1 MTTVA
6 DITAWLEQFAPSRLA
21 EPWDNV
27 GLLWGDPGAPAERV
41 MTCLTVTPASAAE
54 AIREQAGLIVSHH
67 PVLFREVKKIRADLP
82 ETGYLWN
89 LARAGI
95 AIASPHT
102 AFDNTHD
109 GINDILCRR
118 LGLVEVAPLAAALDR
133 FRTPVQRPRSFKVVV
148 FTPEAEREAVSAAA
162 FAAGAGR
169 IGAYEECSFAIPG
182 EGTFFGTD
190 AANPTVGE
198 RGRRETVRE
207 LRLEFVCPATT
218 ARRCARVDPCPSFLR
233 RARDRRLSAARRQR
247 GAIDSRPAGAGRI
260 GNSWRNPRV
269 SSNSPCSSAGARA
282 AFPWRWPAIPN
293 ARSGAS
299 RSPAAPATISSRTPL
314 APGPTCFLTGEA
326 RFHRALEAEALGI
339 GLLTAGHYATER
351 PGVEELAEKIALAFP
366 AVTVW
371 PSRDE
376 RDPLRF
382 VGADRSLTRIPGP
395 RAFPPS
401 SERKTPAFASFLF
414 GLGSRG

>member
-6 DITAWLEQFAPSRLA
+6 DVTAWLEQFAPSRLA

-27 GLLWGDPGAPAERV
+27 GLLWGDPSAAAERV

-82 ETGYLWN
+82 ETGFLWQ

-102 AFDNTHD
+102 AFDNTHE

-118 LGLVEVAPLAAALDR
+118 LGLVNVRPLRILAMSPGGPLSGP
-133 FRTPVQRPRSFKVVV
+133 TSFKVVV
-148 FTPEAEREAVSAAA
+148 FTPESEREAVSTAA
-162 FAAGAGR
+162 FAGGAGR
-169 IGAYEECSFAIPG
+169 IGAYDECSFAIPG
-182 EGTFFGTD
+182 EGTFFGTEL
-190 AANPTVGE
+190 ANPTVGE
-198 RGRRETVRE
+198 RGRRMTVPE
-207 LRLEFVCPATT
+207 LRLEFVC
-218 ARRCARVDPCPSFLR
+218 
-233 RARDRRLSAARRQR
+233 AARKLADVLASIRAHHSYEEP
-247 GAIDSRPAGAGRI
+247 AIDVYPLHESEVDGTSPSGAGRI
-260 GNSWRNPRV
+260 GNYGESRGLKEFALLAGRALGRV
-269 SSNSPCSSAGARA
+269 PVAITGDVNRPVQRVAVACGAGDDFLKDAARAGADV
-282 AFPWRWPAIPN
+282 
-293 ARSGAS
+293 
-299 RSPAAPATISSRTPL
+299 L
-314 APGPTCFLTGEA
+314 LTGEA

-351 PGVEELAEKIALAFP
+351 PGIEELAKKIALAFP

-376 RDPLRF
+376 RDPIRRLGA
-382 VGADRSLTRIPGP
+382 GAD
-395 RAFPPS
+395 
-401 SERKTPAFASFLF
+401 
-414 GLGSRG
+414 

>member
-1 MTTVA
+1 MLGEEDNHPKYVAIGENDTMTTVA

-27 GLLWGDPGAPAERV
+27 GLLWAIPDAPADRV
-41 MTCLTVTPASAAE
+41 MTCLTVTPTSAAE
-54 AIREQAGLIVSHH
+54 AIRERAGLIVSHH
-67 PVLFREVKKIRADLP
+67 PILFRGAKKIRADLP
-82 ETGYLWN
+82 ETGYLWK

-118 LGLVEVAPLAAALDR
+118 LGLVEVAPLRPLA
-133 FRTPVQRPRSFKVVV
+133 TNPSGPRSFKVIV
-148 FTPEAEREAVSAAA
+148 FTPEAEREAVSSAA

-207 LRLEFVCPATT
+207 LRLEFVCPARQLADVLASIR
-218 ARRCARVDPCPSFLR
+218 ARHSYEEPAIDVYPLHDEIGTSRADRREPAGLGPMAKLALLGNSPRSSARVL
-233 RARDRRLSAARRQR
+233 
-247 GAIDSRPAGAGRI
+247 GR
-260 GNSWRNPRV
+260 V
-269 SSNSPCSSAGARA
+269 
-282 AFPWRWPAIPN
+282 PWLWPATRI
-293 ARSGAS
+293 ARFGAS
-299 RSPAAPATISSRTPL
+299 PSPAAPATISSRTPRWRR
-314 APGPTCFLTGEA
+314 G
-326 RFHRALEAEALGI
+326 RRALDRRGTVPPRARSRGPGHRFAHSRPLRNR
-339 GLLTAGHYATER
+339 TARRGRTGRENR
-351 PGVEELAEKIALAFP
+351 VAFP

-382 VGADRSLTRIPGP
+382 VGADSP
-395 RAFPPS
+395 
-401 SERKTPAFASFLF
+401 
-414 GLGSRG
+414 